1 MNPMPMTWAME
12 WAIHN
17 LSQALPGV
25 SYFTPGFSP
34 SVGQVK
40 YGGRRPRLAAVLECR
55 EPKRHIHNGN
65 RLVTD
70 QHSGL
75 RGTAD
80 RAGFAPALRHRGDRL
95 FVLSHTAFS
104 HENV

>member
-25 SYFTPGFSP
+25 SYFTPGLSP
-34 SVGQVK
+34 SVGEVK
-40 YGGRRPRLAAVLECR
+40 YGGRRPRLAEVLHR
-55 EPKRHIHNGN
+55 RDPQRYIRNGH

-70 QHSGL
+70 QHRGPQ
-75 RGTAD
+75 GTAN
-80 RAGFAPALRHRGDRL
+80 RAGFAPALRHRGDRF
-95 FVLSHTAFS
+95 FVLSHIAFS
-104 HENV
+104 YENV